1 MSPEYGV
8 RTKKQDEGDDT
19 FMVSFASLMIL
30 LLTFMILM
38 VTLAQ
43 FKEPR
48 FRQAIGSVKG
58 AFSFLPHTGGD
69 NLLEDGSSGFLP
81 EERLA
86 RATMD
91 EAEEEAEPETA
102 YGEIVREIRRKAG
115 LPDLEGLMIEETPW
129 GLTISI
135 SDALMFE
142 RGGDGIRPTMLPV
155 LDLVADAIK
164 SRPGKVSVVGNTCD
178 LPIDTY
184 EFPSNWELS
193 ILRAVSVIHRLETAG
208 VPAESLFAYGLAD
221 QSPVA
226 RNDGEEGRSRN
237 RRVEIY
243 IAHASSEDA
252 QGVAE

>member
-1 MSPEYGV
+1 MSPEFGV
-8 RTKKQDEGDDT
+8 RAKKQDEADDT

-48 FRQAIGSVKG
+48 FRKAIGSVKG
-58 AFSFLPHTGGD
+58 AFSFLPHSGGD

-86 RATMD
+86 RATM
-91 EAEEEAEPETA
+91 EEGEEETEVDSE
-102 YGEIVREIRRKAG
+102 YDEIVREIMRKAD
-115 LPDLEGLMIEETPW
+115 LPDLDGLVIEETSR
-129 GLTISI
+129 GLTVSI

-142 RGGDGIRPTMLPV
+142 RGGDGIRPEVIPV
-155 LDLVADAIK
+155 LDLVAEAVN

-184 EFPSNWELS
+184 KVPSNWELS
-193 ILRAVSVIHRLETAG
+193 ILRAISVVRRLEAAG
-208 VPAESLFAYGLAD
+208 VPPESLFAYGLAD
-221 QSPVA
+221 QCPVA
-226 RNDGEEGRSRN
+226 RNDSEEGRSRN

-243 IAHASSEDA
+243 IAHASSGES
-252 QGVAE
+252 QGAAE